1 MADEGSRKRG
11 LDTTDNSDEEEEDEM
26 IGPMPAPP
34 PKPKKKRG
42 KCNIKHYCKS

>member
-1 MADEGSRKRG
+1 MADGESRKRG
-11 LDTTDNSDEEEEDEM
+11 LDATDNSDEEEEDEM

>member
-11 LDTTDNSDEEEEDEM
+11 LDAAENSDEDEEDDM

-34 PKPKKKRG
+34 PKPKKRRG
-42 KCNIKHYCKS
+42 KFSIKHFCKV

>member
-1 MADEGSRKRG
+1 MADVESRKRG
-11 LDTTDNSDEEEEDEM
+11 LDAADNSHEEEEDEM